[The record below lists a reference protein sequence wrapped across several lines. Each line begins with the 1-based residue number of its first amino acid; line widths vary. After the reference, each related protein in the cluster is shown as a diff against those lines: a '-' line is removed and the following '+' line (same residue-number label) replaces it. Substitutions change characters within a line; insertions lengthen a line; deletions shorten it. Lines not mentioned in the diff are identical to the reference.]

1 MVKQM
6 KENLQEGKGR
16 STFNMVVMFLVAFLL
31 GSILSMCMATITEGN
46 IAAAN
51 KKAFDNQ
58 LAVVSKL
65 KTENEKLKTSMA
77 QATQAQAD
85 DSLAYLSKVMPNTKF
100 ESASVSKG
108 TPGLIRVMT
117 SNTGVPAYFDPIR
130 HYLIMGLVVDF
141 SEKAMQQ
148 PTQSIAG
155 GVQK

>member
-1 MVKQM
+1 MT
-6 KENLQEGKGR
+6 ENIQESKGR
-16 STFNMVVMFLVAFLL
+16 STFLAMFLL
-31 GSILSMCMATITEGN
+31 GVMLSMFMATITQEN

-65 KTENEKLKTSMA
+65 ETENEKLKASIV
-77 QATQAQAD
+77 QATQRQAD
-85 DSLAYLSKVMPNTKF
+85 ESLVYLSKVMPNTKF

-117 SNTGVPAYFDPIR
+117 SNTSVPAYFDPVR

-141 SEKAMQQ
+141 SEKAMQH